1 MVRVIMGKK
10 GTGKTKQMIDLINA
24 AAGTEHGNVVCIER
38 NRAMTFTVDYS
49 IRLVEAS
56 DYDITSFEF
65 LKGMISG
72 LYAGFRLVI
81 HDIARKLRV
90 FVLHARKTALESLFC
105 LVILLAFQI
114 SDAERPVALRQ
125 SVACLYGSLQHR
137 NRRYVVLLFERLD
150 ALFIK
155 L

>member
-1 MVRVIMGKK
+1 MEQRIG
-10 GTGKTKQMIDLINA
+10 IDLFFLNIGADLN
-24 AAGTEHGNVVCIER
+24 G
-38 NRAMTFTVDYS
+38 S
-49 IRLVEAS
+49 IQ
-56 DYDITSFEF
+56 
-65 LKGMISG
+65 ISG
-72 LYAGFRLVI
+72 LYAGFCLIV
-81 HDIARKLRV
+81 HNIARKLRV